1 MFFFFE
7 TDEIASISHYVKE
20 NCPEEVAE
28 VIKKADETAENTFI
42 FNCRWD
48 LESTFFPVKF
58 PVSSGAQSD
67 ARIDW
72 LYQPKDDP
80 EWTYALN
87 RMRYW
92 ICLGQAYAI
101 TGEEKYPQTFV
112 RQLTDWVENVK
123 LTDRESAPAWRT
135 IEAGFRL
142 EYWIKAWQYMKL
154 SPSVTDKGR
163 EIFFNSVAEHADYI
177 IRSYNDFN
185 RISNWGVLANHG
197 LFMAGVLLENK
208 QYVSTALKRLEAEA
222 RTQVYPDG
230 MQWEQSP
237 MYHNEV
243 LHDFLDVLI
252 LAGRN
257 DFSEAEYPEITCIK
271 ETTYRM
277 CIACSVFQKPD
288 HHQIMMGDSDD
299 LNVSWN
305 LARGAYFFHD
315 AKLKARSIPQ
325 FDFDTIWDTGYKAA
339 LEYRDMTVNDGGEL
353 STVFQT
359 SGNAFFRSS
368 WKPDAAFLHFH
379 CGTMGAGHGH
389 SDQLH
394 VDFSANGED
403 ILVDS
408 GRFTYV
414 SKKERFDL
422 KSSMAHNTI
431 TVDGVDYCHWTDS
444 WSADSFCKPIN
455 FRSVYV
461 DEYCYCEG
469 GHTGYLVANDM
480 TGCKGGVLVNRRVLF
495 IKPDIVLFV
504 DEFFAANN
512 FAGSSGGSAD
522 SRATLATISEVADL
536 ATNQDK
542 ESNLHTYRQFYHFSD
557 TGTVT
562 ELGSKE
568 DARFLFRGK
577 NTVAGLYT
585 CQNPDAIVMNSSA
598 NPDAMASGAQ
608 SVPKSFSAEILE
620 TEVSRH
626 YNSTAPNQTVCVT
639 VKASGFKCIPTA
651 LFVGATEAEVSGANC
666 SFESVPVKAAIKGTD
681 LSPES
686 VEAWNIKKD
695 GRFYTVVAT
704 HQEFAAPTEMFCA
717 DGCTGFASFMVFDRI
732 SGKYTF
738 LT

>member
-7 TDEIASISHYVKE
+7 PDEISSISHYVRE

-58 PVSSGAQSD
+58 PVSGDAQSD
-67 ARIDW
+67 SRIDW

-92 ICLGQAYAI
+92 ICLGQAYAL
-101 TGEEKYPQTFV
+101 TGNEKYPQTFV

-123 LTDRESAPAWRT
+123 LADKKAAPAWRT

-142 EYWIKAWQYMKL
+142 EYWIKAWQYMKI
-154 SPSVTDKGR
+154 SPSITNNVR
-163 EIFFNSVAEHADYI
+163 ELFFKSVDEHAEYI
-177 IRSYNDFN
+177 VRSYNDFN

-197 LFMAGVLLENK
+197 LFMAGILLENK
-208 QYVSTALKRLEAEA
+208 QYISTALKRLEAEA
-222 RTQVYPDG
+222 RTQVFPDG

-243 LHDFLDVLI
+243 LHDFLDVLV

-257 DFSEAEYPEITCIK
+257 GLSETEFPPLGCIK

-277 CIACSVFQKPD
+277 CVACSVFQKPD

-299 LNVSWN
+299 LDVSWN
-305 LARGAYFFHD
+305 LARGAYFFRD

-339 LEYRDMTVNDGGEL
+339 LEYADMAKTDADCGLVDCVAVPGGFAGQVDAENPIAGEL
-353 STVFQT
+353 STALQT

-368 WKPDAAFLHFH
+368 WKEDAAFLHFH

-414 SKKERFDL
+414 SKPVRYEYKNPP
-422 KSSMAHNTI
+422 AHNTI

-444 WSADSFCKPIN
+444 WGADSFCKPVN
-455 FRSVYV
+455 FKSVSA
-461 DEYCYCEG
+461 DGYCYCEG
-469 GHTGYLVANDM
+469 GHTGYLVANNA

-495 IKPDIVLFV
+495 IKPDIVLFL
-504 DEFFAANN
+504 DEFI
-512 FAGSSGGSAD
+512 SA
-522 SRATLATISEVADL
+522 
-536 ATNQDK
+536 NQD
-542 ESNLHTYRQFYHFSD
+542 EAQPLHTYRQFFHFSD
-557 TGTVT
+557 TGTVS
-562 ELGSKE
+562 EMAADNQEKSNY
-568 DARFLFRGK
+568 LFVGK
-577 NTVAGLYT
+577 KTVASLY
-585 CQNPDAIVMNSSA
+585 AGG
-598 NPDAMASGAQ
+598 SGTLI
-608 SVPKSFSAEILE
+608 K

-626 YNSTAPNQTVCVT
+626 YNSAAPNQTVCVS
-639 VKASGFKCIPTA
+639 AESAGFKCIPTA
-651 LFVGATEAEVSGANC
+651 LFIGKSEAEVSSANC
-666 SFESVPVKAAIKGTD
+666 SFESVPVYAAIKGG
-681 LSPES
+681 LISPEK
-686 VEAWNIKKD
+686 VEAWNIKK
-695 GRFYTVVAT
+695 GERFYTVVAA
-704 HQEFAAPTEMFCA
+704 HQEFAAPTEMFSA
-717 DGCTGFASFMVFDRI
+717 DGCTGYASFMVFDRV
-732 SGKYTF
+732 SGKYT
-738 LT
+738 LLC

>member
-7 TDEIASISHYVKE
+7 PDETAPISRYVKE

-48 LESTFFPVKF
+48 LESTFFRVKF
-58 PVSSGAQSD
+58 PISGEAQSD
-67 ARIDW
+67 GRIDW

-92 ICLGQAYAI
+92 ICLGQAYAL
-101 TGEEKYPQTFV
+101 TGDEKYPQTFV
-112 RQLTDWVENVK
+112 RQLIDWVENVK
-123 LTDRESAPAWRT
+123 LTDKRAAPAWRT

-142 EYWIKAWQYMKL
+142 EYWIKAWQYMKI
-154 SPSVTDKGR
+154 SPSVTDNVR
-163 EIFFNSVAEHADYI
+163 ELFFKSVDEHAEYI
-177 IRSYNDFN
+177 VRSYNDFN

-197 LFMAGVLLENK
+197 LFMAGILLENK
-208 QYVSTALKRLEAEA
+208 QYISTALKRLEAEA
-222 RTQVYPDG
+222 RTQVFPDG

-243 LHDFLDVLI
+243 LHDFLDVLV

-257 DFSEAEYPEITCIK
+257 GLSETDFPPLGCIK

-277 CIACSVFQKPD
+277 CVACSVFQKPD

-299 LNVSWN
+299 LDVSWN

-315 AKLKARSIPQ
+315 AMLKARSIPQ

-339 LEYRDMTVNDGGEL
+339 LEYADMAEKDGGEL
-353 STVFQT
+353 STALQT

-368 WKPDAAFLHFH
+368 WKEDAAFLHFH

-414 SKKERFDL
+414 SKLERYDY
-422 KSSMAHNTI
+422 KNPPAHNTI

-444 WSADSFCKPIN
+444 WGADSFCKPVN
-455 FRSVYV
+455 FKTVSA
-461 DEYCYCEG
+461 DGYCYCEG
-469 GHTGYLVANDM
+469 GHTGYLVANKV

-495 IKPDIVLFV
+495 IKPDIVLFL
-504 DEFFAANN
+504 DEF
-512 FAGSSGGSAD
+512 
-522 SRATLATISEVADL
+522 IS
-536 ATNQDK
+536 TNQD
-542 ESNLHTYRQFYHFSD
+542 EAQSLHTYRQYFHFSE
-557 TGTVT
+557 TGDISRFENVDGCGARNHDGGSANYPHETAVT
-562 ELGSKE
+562 N
-568 DARFLFRGK
+568 ANYPRFLFRGK
-577 NTVAGLYT
+577 KTCAGLYT
-585 CQNPDAIVMNSSA
+585 CGEEISA
-598 NPDAMASGAQ
+598 DIFTM
-608 SVPKSFSAEILE
+608 K
-620 TEVSRH
+620 VSRH
-626 YNSTAPNQTVCVT
+626 YNSFAPNKTVCVS
-639 VKASGFKCIPTA
+639 AESAGFKCIPTA
-651 LFVGATEAEVSGANC
+651 LFVGKSEAEVSSANC
-666 SFESVPVKAAIKGTD
+666 SFESVPVYAAIKGGLIT
-681 LSPES
+681 PEK
-686 VEAWNIKKD
+686 VEAWNIKK
-695 GRFYTVVAT
+695 GERFYTVVAA
-704 HQEFAAPTEMFCA
+704 HQEFAAPTEMFSA
-717 DGCTGFASFMVFDRI
+717 DGCTGYASFMVFDRV
-732 SGKYTF
+732 SGKYT
-738 LT
+738 LLC

>member
-7 TDEIASISHYVKE
+7 PDETASISHYVKE
-20 NCPEEVAE
+20 NCPEDVAE

-58 PVSSGAQSD
+58 QISGGAQSD
-67 ARIDW
+67 ARINW

-101 TGEEKYPQTFV
+101 TGDEKYPQTFV

-123 LTDRESAPAWRT
+123 LTDSESSPAWRT

-142 EYWIKAWQYMKL
+142 EYWIKAWQYMKF
-154 SPSVTDKGR
+154 SPSVTDKVR

-177 IRSYNDFN
+177 VRSYNDFN

-197 LFMAGVLLENK
+197 LFMVGVLLENK

-222 RTQVYPDG
+222 RTQIYPDG

-257 DFSEAEYPEITCIK
+257 DFSEAEYPEITYIK

-277 CIACSVFQKPD
+277 CVACSVFQKPD

-299 LNVSWN
+299 LDVSWN
-305 LARGAYFFHD
+305 LARGAYYFHD
-315 AKLKARSIPQ
+315 SKLKARSIPQ

-339 LEYRDMTVNDGGEL
+339 LEYADMAVNDGGEL
-353 STVFQT
+353 STVLQT

-368 WKPDAAFLHFH
+368 WKEDAAFLHFH

-414 SKKERFDL
+414 SKRERYDY
-422 KSSMAHNTI
+422 KNPPAHNTI

-444 WSADSFCKPIN
+444 WGADSFCKPIN
-455 FRSVYV
+455 FKSVSV
-461 DEYCYCEG
+461 DGYCYCEG
-469 GHTGYLVANDM
+469 GHTGYLVANDV

-504 DEFFAANN
+504 DEFISTNN
-512 FAGSSGGSAD
+512 VENSLAGSAD
-522 SRATLATISEVADL
+522 SHATLATASELADL
-536 ATNQDK
+536 AANPDETR
-542 ESNLHTYRQFYHFSD
+542 NLHTYRQYFHFSD
-557 TGTVT
+557 TGDISRFESVDSCGMRNHAG
-562 ELGSKE
+562 EDSASKE
-568 DARFLFRGK
+568 NSGTHANYPRFLFRGK
-577 NTVAGLYT
+577 KTCAGLYT
-585 CQNPDAIVMNSSA
+585 CGEEISA
-598 NPDAMASGAQ
+598 DIFTM
-608 SVPKSFSAEILE
+608 K
-620 TEVSRH
+620 VSRH
-626 YNSTAPNQTVCVT
+626 YNSFAPNKTVCVSA
-639 VKASGFKCIPTA
+639 VSAGFKCIPTA
-651 LFVGATEAEVSGANC
+651 LFVGKTEDEVSGANC
-666 SFESVPVKAAIKGTD
+666 SFSAVPVYAAIKGTD
-681 LSPES
+681 LPPEK

-695 GRFYTVVAT
+695 GRFYTVVAA
-704 HQEFAAPTEMFCA
+704 HQEFAAPTEMFSA

-732 SGKYTF
+732 SGKYT
-738 LT
+738 LVC